1 MRSFHLFISTVFS
14 LDQSDYRSVLLHDSL
29 LLFGSSLSSLS
40 TSSDPVTERLNC
52 SEPDTVSSQ
61 GDKMLKHLH
70 RARLEGL
77 TGEISFTDGRRDS
90 VLMNLVMRGE
100 EGRKTVGVFNTGS
113 SDLVLDRN
121 ILEELE
127 IGNSEERVKVYVTV
141 NLTNAHRF
149 LSEVLDDVS
158 GYFQV
163 DIEWKQQ
170 FGNTSLS
177 EARQQKHLQVITNSR
192 TKTQCKEHWKYFTL
206 PGWPPPPGGCPHPP
220 GPW

>member
-1 MRSFHLFISTVFS
+1 
-14 LDQSDYRSVLLHDSL
+14 
-29 LLFGSSLSSLS
+29 
-40 TSSDPVTERLNC
+40 
-52 SEPDTVSSQ
+52 
-61 GDKMLKHLH
+61 MLKHLH

-113 SDLVLDRN
+113 NDLVLDRN
-121 ILEELE
+121 IVEELE
-127 IGNSEERVKVYVTV
+127 ISNSEERVKVYVTV

-170 FGNTSLS
+170 FGNASLS
-177 EARQQKHLQVITNSR
+177 EARQHKHLQVINISR
-192 TKTQCKEHWKYFTL
+192 TRNSGRQETITPVKYFTL
-206 PGWPPPPGGCPHPP
+206 PGWPPTPGGCSHPP
-220 GPW
+220 DPW

>member
-1 MRSFHLFISTVFS
+1 
-14 LDQSDYRSVLLHDSL
+14 
-29 LLFGSSLSSLS
+29 
-40 TSSDPVTERLNC
+40 
-52 SEPDTVSSQ
+52 
-61 GDKMLKHLH
+61 MLKHLH

-113 SDLVLDRN
+113 NDLVLDRN
-121 ILEELE
+121 ILDELE

-149 LSEVLDDVS
+149 LSEVLDNVS

-177 EARQQKHLQVITNSR
+177 ESRQQKHLQVITISR
-192 TKTQCKEHWKYFTL
+192 TKTQCKEQRKYFTL
-206 PGWPPPPGGCPHPP
+206 PGWPPPPAGCSHPP
-220 GPW
+220 DPW